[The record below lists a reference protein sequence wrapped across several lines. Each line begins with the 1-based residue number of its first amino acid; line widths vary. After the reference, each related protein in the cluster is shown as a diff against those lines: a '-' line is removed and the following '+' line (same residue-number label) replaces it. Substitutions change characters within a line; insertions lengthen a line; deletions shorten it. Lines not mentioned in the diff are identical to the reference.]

1 VVYGEQ
7 KSWKKAAHYIKLHPI
22 FKGLCS
28 PEELFDVASSLCD
41 FVQFEE
47 IATSSDLTIAP
58 SFS

>member
-1 VVYGEQ
+1 VIYGKP
-7 KSWKKAAHYIKLHPI
+7 KSWKKSCSFIKPHPI
-22 FKGLCS
+22 FEGLCS
-28 PEELFDVASSLCD
+28 PEEVFDIASSLCD